1 MRTVF
6 GPADCQ
12 NLKHALGREW
22 LETNGLGGF
31 ACSTIIGA
39 NVRRHNGWLVA
50 ALMPPVD
57 RYVLLSKFEDRVR
70 SNGQDFHLSTN
81 LYPGTVFPHGFN
93 IQTEF
98 RLRPWPTFRYVSHDF
113 AIERSICLIHGEH
126 TVVVSYRNLGDGPVE
141 LKLHPLLAFREAGAL
156 TARNA
161 NVNFAVERRAGV
173 LAVQPYRELPRLFF
187 HAVPTG
193 VDVKADWYQR
203 FHYPVEQDCGEAS
216 EEDLFTP
223 FELTFKLRKGET
235 THIVVTIEE
244 KAGVNA
250 EALLAGERQQRK
262 IYERETDPTR
272 QALLIAA
279 DSFIAKRDQTSAT
292 VLAGFPAESDWG
304 RDAMVALP
312 GLTLTTGKFD
322 LAKKILRQFA
332 GRRERGLIPNVFPEG
347 GEKPEYNSVDA
358 SLWFVVATWQF
369 WKASGDAAGAKEL
382 LPALRDVVRNYRD
395 GTRYDIFADK
405 DGLISAGKTGTQLTW
420 MDIKVA
426 GFVPTPRHGK
436 PVEINALWFNALL
449 MLAELEE
456 ELGGDSPAA
465 DLLRK
470 FADQVAS
477 SFVKTF
483 WNAAGSCLYDVVQGD
498 FRDPTIRPNQIFAV
512 SLPHSPLDKTQ
523 QQAVLDC
530 VTKHLLTPYGLRTL
544 ARSHEKYCQRYT
556 GNRWQRDCASHQG
569 SIWPWLIG
577 SYCDAYAR
585 VYGTGRPQRK
595 AMAGIIQHL
604 LAHLT
609 EAGLCS
615 VSEIFDGDP
624 PHRPVGC
631 FAQAWSVAEL
641 LRIYD
646 AYLRE
651 GRR

>member
-50 ALMPPVD
+50 ALTPPLD
-57 RYVLLSKFEDRVR
+57 RYVLLSKFEDRVTV
-70 SNGQDFHLSTN
+70 NGQDFHLSTN

-98 RLRPWPTFRYVSHDF
+98 RLRPWPTFRYLSHDF
-113 AIERSICLIHGEH
+113 SIERSICLIHGEN
-126 TVVVSYRNLGDGPVE
+126 TVVVSYRNLSAGGAVE
-141 LKLHPLLAFREAGAL
+141 LKLHPLLAFREAGTL
-156 TARNA
+156 TARNTD
-161 NVNFAVERRAGV
+161 VDFAVERRAGV
-173 LAVQPYRELPRLFF
+173 LAVQPYRDLPRLFF
-187 HAVPTG
+187 HATPT
-193 VDVKADWYQR
+193 DVEARADWYQR
-203 FHYPVEQDCGEAS
+203 FSFPVDQERGEEN

-235 THIVVTIEE
+235 THIVVTTEQ
-244 KAGVNA
+244 KTGVDA
-250 EALLAGERQQRK
+250 DALLAGERTRRK
-262 IYERETDPTR
+262 VYERERDPAR

-279 DSFIAKRDQTSAT
+279 DAFIARREPTGAT
-292 VLAGFPAESDWG
+292 VLAGYPWETEWG
-304 RDAMVALP
+304 RDTMVALP

-322 LAKKILRQFA
+322 LAKKILGQFA
-332 GRRERGLIPNVFPEG
+332 GRCDRGLIPNVFPEG

-358 SLWFVVATWQF
+358 ALWFMVAAWRF
-369 WKASGDAAGAKEL
+369 WKASGDDAGTQEF
-382 LPALRDVVRNYRD
+382 LPVLREVVKNYRD

-405 DGLISAGKTGTQLTW
+405 DGLLSAGTPGTQLTW

-426 GFVPTPRHGK
+426 GYVPTPRHGK
-436 PVEINALWFNALL
+436 AVEVNALWFNALL

-456 ELGGDSPAA
+456 QLAGDRPAA
-465 DLLRK
+465 GQLREL
-470 FADQVAS
+470 AGQVAG

-483 WNAAGSCLYDVVQGD
+483 WNAADGNLFDVVQGS
-498 FRDPTIRPNQIFAV
+498 FRDPAIRPNQIFAV
-512 SLPHSPLDKTQ
+512 SLPYSPLDNAQ

-544 ARSHEKYCQRYT
+544 ARSHEKYCPRYT

-577 SYCDAYAR
+577 PYCDAYAR
-585 VYGTGRPQRK
+585 VHGTGKPQRK
-595 AMAGIIQHL
+595 AIAGLVQGL
-604 LAHLT
+604 LAQLDT
-609 EAGLCS
+609 AGLGF
-615 VSEIFDGDP
+615 VPEIFDGDP

-631 FAQAWSVAEL
+631 FAQAWSVGEL
-641 LRIYD
+641 LRVYET
-646 AYLRE
+646 YVK
-651 GRR
+651 